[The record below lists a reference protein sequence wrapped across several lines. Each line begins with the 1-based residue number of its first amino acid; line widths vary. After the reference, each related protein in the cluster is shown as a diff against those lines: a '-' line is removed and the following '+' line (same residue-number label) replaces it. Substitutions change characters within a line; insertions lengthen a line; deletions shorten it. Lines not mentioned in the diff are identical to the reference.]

1 MMHKIAGV
9 LKRNWIFLLVSSLII
24 TFMLFFSDE
33 FFGLT
38 TGPLLPP
45 VWESGFLVV
54 GTVSL

>member
-1 MMHKIAGV
+1 MMRKIADV
-9 LKRNWIFLLVSSLII
+9 LKRNWILLLASSLII
-24 TFMLFFSDE
+24 SFAIVYSYK